1 MPETALLNMTLSGV
15 LAVFLT
21 LLRVGPLVFFMPV
34 IGSRGVPVQVK
45 ALTALVIAVVL
56 APVVPLSLARL
67 PTTALGVGL
76 LVTREILF
84 AGILALFVR
93 LVFAAVQL
101 AGQYVSISMGMGM
114 AAAMDPQFGSQTSLI
129 GIFWNLVA
137 ILIFLA
143 VDGHH
148 IFLSTLVES
157 YRWVEP
163 GGLRLT
169 EASFRGMMAGVS
181 HMFVLAIK
189 VMAPAGAAL
198 LFSHVA
204 MGVLAKIVPQIPVM
218 IVAMPLNIALGFVF
232 VGLSLS
238 FFLPLMVRQ
247 FDMLGRLLPRLV
259 MGLGG

>member
-1 MPETALLNMTLSGV
+1 MPETALLNMTLTGV
-15 LAVFLT
+15 LTV
-21 LLRVGPLVFFMPV
+21 LLLLVRVGPLVFFMPV
-34 IGSRGVPVQVK
+34 TGSGGVPTQIKVLVS
-45 ALTALVIAVVL
+45 LVIALIL
-56 APVVPLSLARL
+56 APVVPLPLDAL
-67 PTTALGVGL
+67 PATTLGFGL
-76 LVTREILF
+76 LAAREVLF

-114 AAAMDPQFGSQTSLI
+114 AAAMDPQFGTQTSLI

-157 YRWVEP
+157 YRWVPP

-169 EASFRGMMAGVS
+169 EASFRGMMAGVT
-181 HMFVLAIK
+181 HMFVLAVK

-232 VGLSLS
+232 VGLSLG
-238 FFLPLMVRQ
+238 FFLPLMVRN
-247 FDMLGRLLPRLV
+247 FEMLGRLLPRLV

>member
-1 MPETALLNMTLSGV
+1 M
-15 LAVFLT
+15 
-21 LLRVGPLVFFMPV
+21 
-34 IGSRGVPVQVK
+34 
-45 ALTALVIAVVL
+45 
-56 APVVPLSLARL
+56 
-67 PTTALGVGL
+67 
-76 LVTREILF
+76 TREILF

-169 EASFRGMMAGVS
+169 EASLRGMMAGVS

-247 FDMLGRLLPRLV
+247 FDMLGRLLPRLM